1 PEAAHPYYQ
10 VTNAGYEVEF
20 ASPLGGAAPLDPSS
34 VEAFK
39 GDEESMKF
47 LNDAAIKKQVENT
60 KKVHTN
66 YDVLTATFPSATQ
79 LSEVQSKDYKAI
91 FYVGGHGPIFG
102 ALRSVRR
109 LISLYADP
117 LSRWLADLYS
127 DPNSLQLIDEFWR
140 ESKPVAAVCHGP
152 VVFIKAIDTA
162 TGEPLLRGK
171 KATCFSNKEEEI
183 ADLVDE
189 IPFLVESQMKGVP
202 CHFQNTREPWG
213 VEVVTDESVPGKTLI
228 TGANPASA
236 SETGKALIKAIKARE

>member
-1 PEAAHPYYQ
+1 MPGKASPPVFLPRVLFVLSSHGKMISGKPTGWYLPEAAHPYYQ

-60 KKVHTN
+60 KK
-66 YDVLTATFPSATQ
+66 

-91 FYVGGHGPIFG
+91 FYVGGHGPIF
-102 ALRSVRR
+102 
-109 LISLYADP
+109 
-117 LSRWLADLYS
+117 DLYS
-127 DPNSLQLIDEFWR
+127 DLDSLQLIDDFWR
-140 ESKPVAAVCHGP
+140 ESKPVSAVCHGP

-236 SETGKALIKAIKARE
+236 SETGKALVKAIKARE